1 MNRRVWFATLIFLCT
16 VELQIPLT
24 AASQDW
30 SVIGGGALGVAT
42 GSWMS
47 IAYIAAKARAGDPL
61 DSSEEAIRVASVP
74 LLAGFTTGMAVG
86 IFAKENLGSTTLWG
100 SVGWVTG
107 IGVGSLL
114 GGHIWDDPSARWAG
128 GVLGGA
134 VGLLIG
140 GTAGYLTSSTDPNSA
155 DNPGMPLMVR
165 VHF

>member
-1 MNRRVWFATLIFLCT
+1 MNRRVSFAILIFLCT

-30 SVIGGGALGVAT
+30 SVIRGGVLGAAT

-47 IAYIAAKARAGDPL
+47 IAYITAKARAGDPL
-61 DSSEEAIRVASVP
+61 NSSEEGIRVVSVP

-86 IFAKENLGSTTLWG
+86 IFAEENLGSTMLWG

-140 GTAGYLTSSTDPNSA
+140 GTAGYLTASTDLNSA